1 VKTTGISRVRAS
13 RRSALGTVALL
24 ALIWTEQAMGQDI
37 YVPPGE
43 VSGPV
48 SAQHIRNDGTI
59 EGGAVTAATATGGDP
74 TSGGASIFNFGL
86 ISSTSAAPTVRI
98 NGGNQDLLFNSGT
111 IRNGG
116 SGAAILAQLPIF
128 IHNETG
134 GLIESAGGVAIT
146 SVSWMNL
153 TNGGTIIGD
162 VVGSMENDVVT
173 LHSLDTLVPGTIN
186 GSVLLGA
193 GDDYLTN
200 ARVDPVTGLLR
211 GVTGTVD
218 GGAGHDVF
226 GLGFDG
232 NGAVGRVIMPTGF
245 EQLQIAAANDQ
256 VITLGPDYQGPSA
269 FIAAGTGTIDIQ
281 TTLTGTGP
289 LIDSSMGQTT
299 LRNGGTIAATGL
311 SAGEA
316 TILLGPA
323 SRLENSGTISAV
335 GGSAVRDEHS
345 SRIINSGT
353 ITGKDGIGVIL
364 ADSRLDNSGTI
375 SGDVAAI
382 IAGLGTGPSAGVTI
396 NNSGTITS
404 AAGPAI
410 LTNSFT
416 TIFNDVGG
424 VISGGGGASAIA
436 RTEASSF
443 SVSIVNSGLIEGSI
457 DMTLPNAPNPAST
470 SYMALAGGLVTG
482 AIRLGDADNDVTVE
496 VKSGATNLVAL
507 GGISGGAGN
516 DRLRYQT
523 VETGTAHFPNLSG
536 FELIELGAFSAD
548 ASLRVEGAVSDVRIE
563 TIGTG
568 AVTLSNQARITG
580 QSSVLAM
587 APRLFNQGL
596 IDVTSAGDA
605 VVIQPGSVLENS
617 GTIRTSGASA
627 ISLASAPL
635 GTRAVIRNAASGL
648 IQGATAIRL
657 LDPCDSCSAVEI
669 ENAGT
674 ITGTVDLRADDRYG
688 SSYAASG
695 LLSGDLL
702 LGGGADI
709 VLLTNGALVDGSI
722 RAGTGDDNL
731 EFRGSARATG
741 VVDGGAGNDRL
752 VMRMAGS
759 AAAPDRLDLSRFI
772 NIESA
777 TFADGFGTLAG
788 TAGFD
793 RITVFSGG
801 LFGLAGSVITAPAI
815 TVSPGA
821 TFGSAGTVN
830 GNISVSGTLAPGAS
844 PGTMTVNGSVS
855 LAAGSV
861 TLFEMT
867 PTVSDK
873 LVINGALTIAPNATL
888 TVTGNRPLTPG
899 LGYSLITTSGGITGS
914 YATINQAAGVA
925 GFIRQDAD
933 SIDLFGLFMLNPQ
946 VSDAPQAGRTIA
958 YLNALLVDGT
968 ATAAMLAASPT
979 LVDGQGYADTA
990 KFRRLTPEAYASAAQ
1005 IGIENGLAIASAARG
1020 IRLADGR
1027 DQSGIFSFGQA
1038 FGNWRNLPGSA
1049 ARGTAR
1055 ADLSTRGLLVGI
1067 GVGSSKASIG
1077 AFLGYIDAKQ
1087 RIGAIGAATDSD
1099 GLIAGAI
1106 GQVRLGG
1113 FDVSALAG
1121 WDGSKADTRRALPV
1135 GGTATSRYALRGWT
1149 IDARIGYAA
1158 DIGNGWQLRPEIGLT
1173 HIASK
1178 RHGATEA
1185 GGSPFALAVDGGT
1198 VKATF
1203 ADAALT
1209 LRAGAEA
1216 KIQPWLSAGLRHQL
1230 SGEDTLATAAFVGVT
1245 RNFTVPGVVRDRTQ
1259 ATVAAGLGA
1268 AISPS
1273 TMLIMGVSGEFG
1285 SDSSGQGANAALKVR
1300 F

>member
-1 VKTTGISRVRAS
+1 MA
-13 RRSALGTVALL
+13 
-24 ALIWTEQAMGQDI
+24 QDI

-43 VSGPV
+43 VRGPV
-48 SAQHIRNDGTI
+48 SAQRINNDGTI
-59 EGGAVTAATATGGDP
+59 EGGGVTAATATGSDP
-74 TSGGASIFNFGL
+74 ISGGASIFNFGL
-86 ISSTSAAPTVRI
+86 ISSTSAAPTVRT
-98 NGGNQDLLFNSGT
+98 NGGNLDLLVNGGT
-111 IRNGG
+111 IRNSG
-116 SGAAILAQLPIF
+116 SGTAISAQRTVF
-128 IHNETG
+128 ISNLED
-134 GLIESAGGVAIT
+134 GLIESASGAAIT
-146 SVSWMNL
+146 SAGRLSL
-153 TNGGTIIGD
+153 TNGGTITGD
-162 VVGSMENDVVT
+162 VIGSADEDFVT
-173 LHSLDTLVPGTIN
+173 LHSLDTLAAGTIN

-193 GDDYLTN
+193 GNDYLTG
-200 ARVDPVTGLLR
+200 ARVDPLTGLLI
-211 GVTGTVD
+211 GVTGIID
-218 GGAGHDVF
+218 GGAGNDVF

-232 NGAVGRVIMPTGF
+232 NSSVGRVILPTGF

-256 VITLGPDYQGPSA
+256 VITLGPGYQGPSA
-269 FIAAGTGTIDIQ
+269 FIAAGTGTIDIR

-289 LIDSSMGQTT
+289 LIESSMGQTT
-299 LRNGGTIAATGL
+299 LRNGGMVAAIGL

-316 TILLGPA
+316 TILLGPI

-335 GGSAVRDEHS
+335 GGSAVRDGHS

-353 ITGKDGIGVIL
+353 ITGTGGVGVTL
-364 ADSRLDNSGTI
+364 TGPYSRLDNSGTI
-375 SGDVAAI
+375 SGDAVAI
-382 IAGLGTGPSAGVTI
+382 IAGPGAGLASDVAI

-410 LTNSFT
+410 LVDGYAMILNEA
-416 TIFNDVGG
+416 GG
-424 VISGGGGASAIA
+424 VISGGGGAAIA
-436 RTEASSF
+436 RTQASSGRVF
-443 SVSIVNSGLIEGSI
+443 VINSGLIDGAI
-457 DMTLPNAPNPAST
+457 DMTLPNIFNPAGS
-470 SYMALAGGLVTG
+470 SYTALADGLVTG
-482 AIRLGDADNDVTVE
+482 AIRFGDGDDEVMVE

-507 GGISGGAGN
+507 GGMSGGAGN

-536 FELIELGAFSAD
+536 FELIELGAFAAD

-568 AVTLSNQARITG
+568 TVTLSNQARITG
-580 QSSVLAM
+580 QSSISAT
-587 APRLFNQGL
+587 APKLFNQGL

-617 GTIRTSGASA
+617 GTIRTSGAAA
-627 ISLASAPL
+627 ISLASTPL
-635 GTRAVIRNAASGL
+635 GTRAVIRNAAGGL

-657 LDPCDSCSAVEI
+657 LNPCDLCGAFEI

-674 ITGTVDLRADDRYG
+674 ISGTVDLRAGDRYG

-702 LGGGADI
+702 FGGGADI

-722 RAGTGDDNL
+722 RAGNGDDNL

-741 VVDGGAGNDRL
+741 AVDGGAGNDRL

-759 AAAPDRLDLSRFI
+759 ATVPDRLDLSRFT

-788 TAGFD
+788 PAGFD

-815 TVSPGA
+815 TVSSGA
-821 TFGSAGTVN
+821 AFGSAGTVN
-830 GNISVSGTLAPGAS
+830 GNISVSGTFAPGAS

-867 PTVSDK
+867 PTVSDR
-873 LVINGALTIAPNATL
+873 LVINGALAIAPNATL

-899 LGYSLITTSGGITGS
+899 LAYSLVTTSGGITGS
-914 YATINQAAGVA
+914 YTTINQAADVA

-946 VSDAPQAGRTIA
+946 VPDAPQAGRAIA

-968 ATAAMLAASPT
+968 ATAGLLAAAPT
-979 LVDGQGYADTA
+979 LVDGQGYADMA
-990 KFRRLTPEAYASAAQ
+990 KFGRLTPEAYASAAQ
-1005 IGIENGLAIASAARG
+1005 IGTENGLAIASAARG
-1020 IRLADGR
+1020 LRLAEGHDR
-1027 DQSGIFSFGQA
+1027 SGVFSFGQV

-1049 ARGTAR
+1049 ARGTSR
-1055 ADLSTRGLLVGI
+1055 ANLSTRGLLGGI
-1067 GVGSSKASIG
+1067 GAGSSKASIG

-1087 RIGAIGAATDSD
+1087 RIGGIGAATDSD

-1106 GQVRLGG
+1106 GRARLGG
-1113 FDVSALAG
+1113 FDMAAIAV
-1121 WDGSKADTRRALPV
+1121 WDGSKANTRRALPS
-1135 GGTATSRYALRGWT
+1135 GGSATSGYDMRGWT

-1158 DIGNGWQLRPEIGLT
+1158 DIGHGWQLRPEIGLT

-1178 RHGATEA
+1178 RHGATET
-1185 GGSPFALAVDGGT
+1185 GGSPFALVVDGRT
-1198 VKATF
+1198 TKVTF
-1203 ADAALT
+1203 VDAALT

-1216 KIQPWLSAGLRHQL
+1216 KFQPWLSGGVRRQL
-1230 SGEDTLATAAFVGVT
+1230 SDAVMLATGAFSGVT
-1245 RNFTVPGVVRDRTQ
+1245 RSLTVRGAQRDRTQ
-1259 ATVAAGLGA
+1259 ATLAAGLDA

-1273 TMLIMGVSGEFG
+1273 AMLILGVSGEFG
-1285 SDSSGQGANAALKVR
+1285 SDSSGQGANAGLKVR